1 MPFSVS
7 LISDQPS
14 TPTQSANWARTT
26 VCRTVPNGQIV
37 NLRGDVCT
45 SGAKLTTDGSGLASI
60 LDTFLRWEPQA
71 PRSLT
76 QLVYSVAGLCRLFRD
91 EVGEALEEEKHT
103 GGPFTSL
110 AAGWRELLFP
120 DADEDQFADGYA
132 QTVTFALLLARVE
145 RIDFT
150 GQPISEIA
158 RQLGKGRRAPRRSR
172 ASAVRPHNS
181 ASAAASDQHG
191 VGHHRARTTVDPAVG
206 TRPC

>member
-1 MPFSVS
+1 M
-7 LISDQPS
+7 
-14 TPTQSANWARTT
+14 
-26 VCRTVPNGQIV
+26 
-37 NLRGDVCT
+37 
-45 SGAKLTTDGSGLASI
+45 
-60 LDTFLRWEPQA
+60 
-71 PRSLT
+71 
-76 QLVYSVAGLCRLFRD
+76 
-91 EVGEALEEEKHT
+91 GEALKEEKHT

-110 AAGWRELLFP
+110 AADWRELLFP

-172 ASAVRPHNS
+172 GSAVRQHNS

-191 VGHHRARTTVDPAVG
+191 AGHHRPRTTVDPAVG

>member
-1 MPFSVS
+1 M
-7 LISDQPS
+7 
-14 TPTQSANWARTT
+14 
-26 VCRTVPNGQIV
+26 V
-37 NLRGDVCT
+37 NLKGDVRT

-76 QLVYSVAGLCRLFRD
+76 QLVNSVAGLCRLLRD
-91 EVGEALEEEKHT
+91 EVGEALKEEKHT

-110 AAGWRELLFP
+110 AADWRELLFP

-172 ASAVRPHNS
+172 GSAVRQPTALPPQPVTS
-181 ASAAASDQHG
+181 TVQDIT
-191 VGHHRARTTVDPAVG
+191 GHAPRSIRQWALDHADAFRS
-206 TRPC
+206 